1 MKSNK
6 QEISNLI
13 EDAIDKGAT
22 SAEEIHRAIAGLPI
36 SVLESLGFGEKPS
49 QEVKQIQ
56 DATIGAIYAM
66 VRDINHSVAELA
78 NDLIEK
84 AQTAEQALQ
93 ESDEK

>member
-6 QEISNLI
+6 QEISKLI

-36 SVLESLGFGEKPS
+36 SVLESFGFGEKPS

-56 DATIGAIYAM
+56 DATIGAIYNM

-84 AQTAEQALQ
+84 AQTAKQELQ

>member
-1 MKSNK
+1 MTSNK
-6 QEISNLI
+6 QEISKLI

-22 SAEEIHRAIAGLPI
+22 SAEEIHRSIAGLPI
-36 SVLESLGFGEKPS
+36 TVLENLGFGEKPS

-56 DATIGAIYAM
+56 DATIGAIYDM

-84 AQTAEQALQ
+84 VQTAEQDLQ